1 MPIYLLMC
9 IAGAVITGILS
20 GFTPLWLPFVSFA
33 LLAAVPSLTYWG
45 ILGLLSL
52 PISLKKEYSEPSPFY
67 LRCLNAAYLFTCF
80 AGRVKLKVIGLD
92 KLPKNERFLLVSNH
106 LSRFDPMIQSLALRK
121 TPLAFIS
128 KPENFKIPIGR
139 RFMNR
144 SCYIAIDRSSAKKA
158 SASIN
163 RAAELLKNGKVSI
176 GVYPEGTRGTSY
188 DLQEFK
194 PGCLKAATKANAPI
208 AVAVI
213 TGTENIRKNSP
224 WRSTPVTLEVIT
236 VLRPDKEK
244 TTELSERIRNIM
256 QDRLNQRKE
265 EKKHDLYSV

>member
-1 MPIYLLMC
+1 MPLFFLIC
-9 IAGAVITGILS
+9 IVCAVIVGACTGFS
-20 GFTPLWLPFVSFA
+20 PLWLPFVI
-33 LLAAVPSLTYWG
+33 AVSLMIGVPLCLWL

-67 LRCLNAAYLFTCF
+67 QKCLNAAYLFTCM
-80 AGRVKLKVIGLD
+80 AGRVKLSVTGLE
-92 KLPKNERFLLVSNH
+92 KLPKNEKFLFVSNH

-144 SCYIAIDRSSAKKA
+144 SCYIAIDRSSARKA
-158 SASIN
+158 SASIS
-163 RAAELLKNGKVSI
+163 RAAELLKENKASI

-194 PGCLKAATKANAPI
+194 PGCLKAATKSNSPI
-208 AVAVI
+208 AIAII
-213 TGTENIRKNSP
+213 TGTENIHKNAP
-224 WRSTPVTLEVIT
+224 WRKTAVDLEIIT
-236 VLRPDKEK
+236 VIYPEKEK
-244 TTELSERIRNIM
+244 TTELAQQIREIM
-256 QDRLNQRKE
+256 QSALDKRK
-265 EKKHDLYSV
+265 V